1 MTARAATKQ
10 DADWI
15 SKLLLQ
21 RWGGTTIIAHGEAF
35 DLLTLPA
42 LVADPERGLATYRL
56 EGNDAELMSLD
67 AVSPGQGVGTLL
79 IEALADVLREQG
91 IGCLWVMTT
100 NDNLAALRFYQQ
112 RGFELRRVRPGAV
125 HEARLLKPAI
135 PDIGDHGIP
144 IRDEID
150 LCRPLL

>member
-1 MTARAATKQ
+1 MTARTATKQ

-15 SKLLLQ
+15 AKLLVQ
-21 RWGGTTIIAHGEAF
+21 RWGSTTIIAHGEAF

-91 IGCLWVMTT
+91 IGSLWVMTT

-112 RGFELRRVRPGAV
+112 RGFELRRVRPRAV
-125 HEARLLKPAI
+125 HEARKLKPTI
-135 PDIGDHGIP
+135 PAIGDHGIP

>member
-1 MTARAATKQ
+1 MTARAATEQ

-15 SKLLLQ
+15 AKLLVQ
-21 RWGGTTIIAHGEAF
+21 RWGSTTIIAHGEAF

-42 LVADPERGLATYRL
+42 LVAEPQRGLATYRL
-56 EGNDAELMSLD
+56 RGDDAELMSLD

-79 IEALADVLREQG
+79 IEALADLLRDQG
-91 IGCLWVMTT
+91 ISSLWVMTT
-100 NDNLAALRFYQQ
+100 NDNLAALRFYQR

-125 HEARLLKPAI
+125 HEARVLKPSI
-135 PDIGDHGIP
+135 PKIGDQGIP

-150 LCRPLL
+150 LCLPLL

>member
-1 MTARAATKQ
+1 MTARAATKE

-15 SKLLLQ
+15 AKLLGQ
-21 RWGGTTIIAHGEAF
+21 RWGSTTIVAHGEAF

-91 IGCLWVMTT
+91 IGFLWVMTT

-112 RGFELRRVRPGAV
+112 RGFELRRVRPRAV
-125 HEARLLKPAI
+125 HEARKLKPTI

>member
-15 SKLLLQ
+15 AKLLVQ
-21 RWGGTTIIAHGEAF
+21 RWGGTTIIAHGQAF
-35 DLLTLPA
+35 DLLALPA

-56 EGNDAELMSLD
+56 KGNDAELMSLD

-79 IEALADVLREQG
+79 IEALAELLREQG
-91 IGCLWVMTT
+91 IASLWVMTT
-100 NDNLAALRFYQQ
+100 NDNIAALRFYQR

-125 HEARLLKPAI
+125 HEARLLKPAT
-135 PDIGDHGIP
+135 PEIGNHGIP

>member
-15 SKLLLQ
+15 AKLLVQ

-35 DLLTLPA
+35 DLLALPA
-42 LVADPERGLATYRL
+42 LVADPERGLATYRRQ
-56 EGNDAELMSLD
+56 GNDAELMSLD

-79 IEALADVLREQG
+79 IEALADLLREQG
-91 IGCLWVMTT
+91 VSSLWVMTT

-112 RGFELRRVRPGAV
+112 RGFELRRIRPGAV

-135 PDIGDHGIP
+135 PNIGDHGIP

>member
-1 MTARAATKQ
+1 MTARAATKE

-15 SKLLLQ
+15 AKLLGQ
-21 RWGGTTIIAHGEAF
+21 RWGSTTIVAHGEAF

-91 IGCLWVMTT
+91 IGSLWVMTT

-112 RGFELRRVRPGAV
+112 RGFELRRVRPRAV
-125 HEARLLKPAI
+125 HEARKLKPTI

>member
-15 SKLLLQ
+15 AKLLVQ
-21 RWGGTTIIAHGEAF
+21 RWGSTTIIAHGEAF

-42 LVADPERGLATYRL
+42 LVAEPERGLATYRL
-56 EGNDAELMSLD
+56 QGDDAELMSLD

-79 IEALADVLREQG
+79 VEALADLLRDQG
-91 IGCLWVMTT
+91 ISSLWVTTT
-100 NDNLAALRFYQQ
+100 NDNLAALRFYQR
-112 RGFELRRVRPGAV
+112 RGFELRRIRPGAA

-135 PDIGDHGIP
+135 SDIGDHGIP
-144 IRDEID
+144 IRDEVD
-150 LCRPLL
+150 LCLPLL